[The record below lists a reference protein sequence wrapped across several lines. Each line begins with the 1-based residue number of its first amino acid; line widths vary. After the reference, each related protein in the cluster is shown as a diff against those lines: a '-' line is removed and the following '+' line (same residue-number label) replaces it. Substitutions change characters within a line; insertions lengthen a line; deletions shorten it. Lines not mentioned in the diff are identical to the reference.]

1 MRNIV
6 SRLFLFP
13 LCALLWGV
21 VASGCSDEE
30 DGLQPGKYGYV
41 QFKLYKLASYDKDT
55 GGGTTQRQTSQAVTP
70 AGAGKL
76 GGLREM
82 GDEPPYG
89 GTSLTQTP
97 IPKSFN

>member
-41 QFKLYKLASYDKDT
+41 QFKLYKLAS
-55 GGGTTQRQTSQAVTP
+55 
-70 AGAGKL
+70 
-76 GGLREM
+76 
-82 GDEPPYG
+82 
-89 GTSLTQTP
+89 
-97 IPKSFN
+97 